1 MAQESIIKQKVKLEL
16 ANENYVFWS
25 GAKAMY
31 QSSDIFG
38 IFDCIAVKRGETNQF
53 RFIQY
58 TSMSNMFARRLKIKK
73 FFLTNNLFITSEL
86 WGYDQGK
93 FKKEMIRDPR
103 F

>member
-1 MAQESIIKQKVKLEL
+1 MAQESIIKREVKLIL
-16 ANENYVFWS
+16 ADEGYVFWS

-38 IFDCIAVKRGETNQF
+38 IFDCIAAKRGKTNEL

-58 TSMSNMFARRLKIKK
+58 TSMSNMSARRHKIKT
-73 FFLTNNLFITSEL
+73 FFLTNDLFIPSEL
-86 WGYDQGK
+86 WGYDHGA
-93 FKKEMIRDPR
+93 FKKETIKDPR